1 MDNLIN
7 LAEYRQALEQKE
19 LDTEVDH
26 LRALL
31 AGIMEALPPRPMEP
45 MAVPLEDALGPFTRM
60 HTDLSGYDDDTT

>member
-45 MAVPLEDALGPFTRM
+45 IVAPLEDALGPFTQSC
-60 HTDLSGYDDDTT
+60 TDLSGYDDDTT